1 MATKGKGATPSRKTS
16 IPVGSFPVPPVPMD
30 GNRSGKQ
37 DWENVMG
44 WIAACVLLV
53 MLLPLLGMLYVD
65 VLQTKH
71 EAKQQVEKVEKL
83 RRQVENSE
91 RKNRDKEPSNNSD
104 NPVVNRL

>member
-1 MATKGKGATPSRKTS
+1 
-16 IPVGSFPVPPVPMD
+16 MD

-71 EAKQQVEKVEKL
+71 EAKQQQEKVQKL
-83 RRQVENSE
+83 IKQVERE
-91 RKNRDKEPSNNSD
+91 KQE
-104 NPVVNRL
+104 